1 MFSTITGLGI
11 AAASSRSR
19 RFLLL
24 ASVAV
29 VLAAACASGASAS
42 APMAVS
48 GTFTT
53 TSATLNIIRE
63 AGGNT
68 IIDLTSTVA
77 YTGTF
82 TGTST
87 VHGILIFH
95 SDGVGAQ
102 FPPWRANFHDVEVF
116 TGTVNGVPGTVTFNL
131 NGSNDPAAAVK
142 ATDTIVSATGDL
154 AGLSGVLSQDGTV
167 GPGGPVGTYTGQ
179 IQFGSP

>member
-1 MFSTITGLGI
+1 MKVLMLF
-11 AAASSRSR
+11 A
-19 RFLLL
+19 
-24 ASVAV
+24 
-29 VLAAACASGASAS
+29 VLAAVALGA
-42 APMAVS
+42 APGVVAAPPTEVS

-53 TSATLNIIRE
+53 TSATMNIIRE

-68 IIDLTSTVA
+68 IFDLTSTVV

-95 SDGVGAQ
+95 SGPTGAQ

-131 NGSNDPAAAVK
+131 NGSNDPTGAVK

-154 AGLSGVLSQDGTV
+154 AGLHGVLSQDGTV
-167 GPGGPVGTYTGQ
+167 GPGPPAGTYTGQ